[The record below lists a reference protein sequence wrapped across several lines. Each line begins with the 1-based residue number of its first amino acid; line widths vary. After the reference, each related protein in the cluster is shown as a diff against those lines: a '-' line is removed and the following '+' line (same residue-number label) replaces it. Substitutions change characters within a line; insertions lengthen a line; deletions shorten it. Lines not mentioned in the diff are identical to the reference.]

1 MTTQS
6 RIKFNPLTKD
16 IEIEGSEAFVKTYF
30 GKIQALLTGVT
41 EAPEKAKKSVDAAE
55 AKPAKV
61 GRRGK
66 KKADVQ
72 TATIVEVPIKKAR
85 RSKKAVKA
93 PLPAKPMKRGDKMN
107 AVMGLIQSSPEGMTT
122 TELKDQTGLTEKQI
136 WAVIYRGEK
145 MGKIRKEKRGLY
157 IAI

>member
-16 IEIEGSEAFVKTYF
+16 IEIEGSETFVKTYF
-30 GKIQALLTGVT
+30 GKIQALLTGVA
-41 EAPEKAKKSVDAAE
+41 EAPEKAKKSAKATE

-61 GRRGK
+61 GRRSK
-66 KKADVQ
+66 KQKDVE
-72 TATIVEVPIKKAR
+72 TATIVEVPIKKVR
-85 RSKKAVKA
+85 LSKKAVKTA
-93 PLPAKPMKRGDKMN
+93 LPVKPMKRGDKMN
-107 AVMGLIQSSPEGMTT
+107 AVMGLIQASSEGLTT